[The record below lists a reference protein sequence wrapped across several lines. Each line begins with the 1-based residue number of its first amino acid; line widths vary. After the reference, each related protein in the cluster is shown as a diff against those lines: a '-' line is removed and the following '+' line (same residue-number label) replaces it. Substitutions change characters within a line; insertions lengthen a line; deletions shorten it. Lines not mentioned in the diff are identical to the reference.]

1 MQKIIDFIN
10 EKLKV
15 NSKTKI
21 NNYPIYSFLS
31 KYDFK
36 YDKIDFGKYYYK
48 FNQFKKYPE
57 IQKSISIQRFF
68 KNCEQEINKNI
79 LGNKLVMKLNSLTTN
94 IGRKRYDG
102 IDINFEDDNK
112 PVCQIELIKQ
122 DEFIILSIKKS
133 SYDEKYEDLYIDSL
147 EYLFEYSNKIKF

>member
-10 EKLKV
+10 EKLKI

-36 YDKIDFGKYYYK
+36 YDKIDFGKYIYK

-57 IQKSISIQRFF
+57 IQKSISILKYF
-68 KNCEQEINKNI
+68 KDCEQEINKNI
-79 LGNKLVMKLNSLTTN
+79 LDNKLVIKLNSLTTN
-94 IGRKRYDG
+94 IGRKRYNG

-112 PVCQIELIKQ
+112 PVCQIELINQ
-122 DEFIILSIKKS
+122 DEFITLSIKKS

-147 EYLFEYSNKIKF
+147 EYLFKYTNKIKF